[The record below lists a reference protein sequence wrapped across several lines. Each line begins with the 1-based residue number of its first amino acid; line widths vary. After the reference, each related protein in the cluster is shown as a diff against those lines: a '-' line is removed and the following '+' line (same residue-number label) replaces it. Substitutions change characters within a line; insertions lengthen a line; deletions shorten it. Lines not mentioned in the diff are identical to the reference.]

1 MDVMRRPMN
10 PVLARELKERMRN
23 RRTPVTICIYLGV
36 LAGILYLVYQARQGS
51 SVNSFGDTGVSQ
63 IATTGRTIFEWLVF
77 FMLLLVLFLVPG
89 FTSGAIAGERER
101 QTLVPLQITLLRP
114 RSILFGKIAASLA
127 FLALLVVATIPLLSV
142 TYLIGGVTIAEVVKA
157 TALVL
162 ATGVVLA
169 CLTAAV
175 STFVKRVQAATV
187 MAYGLTLLLTLGTF
201 LAYGAAALVDR
212 SRGTDEANPP
222 VALLLP
228 NPLVATADILGRD
241 SGSNIAEASPF
252 QGIKDLLHRNN
263 GDVIS
268 SSGSGGIAVPQPI
281 GPMTTIPGGAFKGG
295 FVVRGGVGVAVDSGK
310 PPIGFDPNGNP
321 IFANQDDGVP
331 FWVWSL
337 LLLGGLSALSVAA
350 AARRLRTPSS
360 EER

>member
-1 MDVMRRPMN
+1 
-10 PVLARELKERMRN
+10 
-23 RRTPVTICIYLGV
+23 
-36 LAGILYLVYQARQGS
+36 
-51 SVNSFGDTGVSQ
+51 
-63 IATTGRTIFEWLVF
+63 
-77 FMLLLVLFLVPG
+77 VPG

-127 FLALLVVATIPLLSV
+127 FLALLIVATIPLLSV
-142 TYLIGGVTIAEVVKA
+142 SYLIGGVTITEVVKA
-157 TALVL
+157 AALVL

-175 STFVKRVQAATV
+175 STFMKRVQAATV
-187 MAYGLTLLLTLGTF
+187 VAYGLTLALTLGTF
-201 LAYGAAALVDR
+201 LAYGSAALVDR

-228 NPLVATADILGRD
+228 NPLVATADVLGND
-241 SGSNIAEASPF
+241 SGTGIADASPF
-252 QGIKDLLHRNN
+252 QGIKDLLHHNN
-263 GDVIS
+263 S
-268 SSGSGGIAVPQPI
+268 SSSNSGIAVVPQPI
-281 GPMTTIPGGAFKGG
+281 GPITTIPGPVFKGG
-295 FVVRGGVGVAVDSGK
+295 FVVRGGIPVDNGG
-310 PPIGFDPNGNP
+310 PPIGFDRNGNP
-321 IFANQDDGVP
+321 IFANQDEGVP

-337 LLLGGLSALSVAA
+337 LLLGGMSALSVAA

>member
-1 MDVMRRPMN
+1 
-10 PVLARELKERMRN
+10 
-23 RRTPVTICIYLGV
+23 VTICIYLGV

-142 TYLIGGVTIAEVVKA
+142 SYLIGGVTITEVVKA
-157 TALVL
+157 AALVL

-175 STFVKRVQAATV
+175 STFMKRVQAATV
-187 MAYGLTLLLTLGTF
+187 IAYGLTLALTLGTF
-201 LAYGAAALVDR
+201 LAYGSAALVDR

-228 NPLVATADILGRD
+228 NPLVATADVLGHD
-241 SGSNIAEASPF
+241 SGTGIADASPF
-252 QGIKDLLHRNN
+252 QGIKDLLRHNN
-263 GDVIS
+263 GS
-268 SSGSGGIAVPQPI
+268 SSSDGGVAVIQRGGPI
-281 GPMTTIPGGAFKGG
+281 GPITTIPGPAFKGG
-295 FVVRGGVGVAVDSGK
+295 FVVRGGVGIPVENDG
-310 PPIGFDPNGNP
+310 PPIGFDRNGNP
-321 IFANQDDGVP
+321 IFASQDHGVP